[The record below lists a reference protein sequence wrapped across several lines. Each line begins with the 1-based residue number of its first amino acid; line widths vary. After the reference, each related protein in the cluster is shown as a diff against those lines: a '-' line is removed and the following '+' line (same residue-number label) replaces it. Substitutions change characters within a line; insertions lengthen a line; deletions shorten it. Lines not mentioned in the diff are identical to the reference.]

1 MQNKKVN
8 ERVNNVLYGG
18 DYNPEQWPEEIWQE
32 DMKLL
37 KEANIN
43 ELTLNVFS
51 WATLQPSE
59 DVYDFSKLDK
69 IMNLVRENGFKVM
82 LATSTGAHPAW
93 MAHRHPDILRTE
105 FDGKRRKFGGR
116 HNSCPNSPT
125 YMKYAVLLAKKLAE
139 HYKGYENIVAWHIS
153 NEYGGCCY
161 CENCE
166 KAFRGW
172 LKNKY
177 KTLENLNGAWNMNF
191 WGHTIYDWDEIVV
204 PDLRSE
210 YFAPGRTQFQGISVD
225 YKRFN
230 SDSILNCY
238 KAEYEAIKAIT
249 PDIPITTNLMG
260 FYYDLDYKKWS
271 KYLDFI
277 SWDNYPSNDM
287 SPAEIAMGHDL
298 IRSLKNGQ
306 SFVLMEQTPS
316 VTNWQPY
323 NALKRPGVLALWS
336 YQAIAHGADAIQ
348 YFQMRRTRG
357 ACEALHG
364 AVIDH
369 VSSSNTRVYREV
381 KALGDE
387 LKDINSELLGSR
399 FHSKVAIYFDWN
411 NWWAINDSAGPSE
424 DLDYISEI
432 RKYYCAFFRQHVTV
446 DFVGAEDD
454 LSEYEIVVAPV
465 LFMSSEAF
473 SKKIEAFVNA
483 GGTFVTTYFSGMVDE
498 EYLYVLGGYPG
509 YYKDV
514 LGIWVEESD
523 ALPKDMA
530 NSFVYNGKMFDAKL
544 ICDIIHPVD
553 LLNESYKGKADSL
566 KILSKYEQDFYKDT
580 AVITKNKYGRGYAYY
595 VGTSSTED
603 FYDELI
609 RDILAEC
616 KITSIV
622 DADVDVE
629 VTERYSERGI
639 FTFILNHTNEVKAV
653 KIRNGESINIA
664 PISTKIIYNNL

>member
-1 MQNKKVN
+1 MQNKKFN
-8 ERVNNVLYGG
+8 DRVNKVLYGG

-37 KEANIN
+37 KEAHIN

-51 WATLQPSE
+51 WAALQPSE

-69 IMNLVRENGFKVM
+69 IMKLVKENGFKVM

-105 FDGKRRKFGGR
+105 FDGRRRKFGGR
-116 HNSCPNSPT
+116 HNSCPNSKT
-125 YMKYAVLLAKKLAE
+125 YMKYAPLLAKKLAE
-139 HYKGYENIVAWHIS
+139 RYKDYGNIVAWHIS

-166 KAFRGW
+166 KAFRQW
-172 LKNKY
+172 LKDKY
-177 KTLENLNGAWNMNF
+177 KTIENLNRAWNLDF
-191 WGHTIYDWDEIVV
+191 WGHTIYDWDEIVL

-210 YFAPGRTQFQGISVD
+210 YFAPGRTQFQGMSVD

-230 SDSILNCY
+230 SDSILKCY
-238 KAEYEAIKAIT
+238 KAEYDAIKEIT

-271 KYLDFI
+271 KYMDFV

-298 IRSLKNGQ
+298 MRSLKQGQ

-336 YQAIAHGADAIQ
+336 YQAMAHGADAIQ
-348 YFQMRRTRG
+348 YFQMRRTKG

-381 KALGDE
+381 QALGNELENIDE
-387 LKDINSELLGSR
+387 GLLGSK
-399 FHSKVAIYFDWN
+399 FDSKIAIYFDWN
-411 NWWAINDSAGPSE
+411 NWWAINASAGPSQE
-424 DLDYISEI
+424 LDYIKEL
-432 RKYYCAFFRQHVTV
+432 RKYYCACFRNHVTV
-446 DFVGAEDD
+446 DFVGKDDD
-454 LSEYEIVVAPV
+454 LSGYKLLIAPV
-465 LFMSSEAF
+465 LFMSDKAF
-473 SKKIEAFVNA
+473 AEKVEDFVKS
-483 GGTFVTTYFSGMVDE
+483 GGTFVITYFSGMVDE
-498 EYLYVLGGYPG
+498 EYLYILGGYPG

-514 LGIWVEESD
+514 TGIWVEESD
-523 ALPKDMA
+523 ALPNGA
-530 NSFVYNGKMFDAKL
+530 TNSFFYNGKAYDASL

-553 LLNESYKGKADSL
+553 ELNESFKGKADGL
-566 KILSKYEQDFYKDT
+566 EILARYEMDFYANT
-580 AVITKNKYGRGYAYY
+580 PVITKNQYGKGRAYY
-595 VGTSSTED
+595 IGTSSTDD
-603 FYDELI
+603 FYDDFIKGLLKELQI
-609 RDILAEC
+609 KLIAEA
-616 KITSIV
+616 
-622 DADVDVE
+622 DADVE
-629 VTERYSERGI
+629 VTERYSKDGVY
-639 FTFILNHTNEVKAV
+639 TFILNHSNEEKTVQLQGKDA
-653 KIRNGESINIA
+653 ITIA
-664 PISTKIIYNNL
+664 PITTKILYKDL